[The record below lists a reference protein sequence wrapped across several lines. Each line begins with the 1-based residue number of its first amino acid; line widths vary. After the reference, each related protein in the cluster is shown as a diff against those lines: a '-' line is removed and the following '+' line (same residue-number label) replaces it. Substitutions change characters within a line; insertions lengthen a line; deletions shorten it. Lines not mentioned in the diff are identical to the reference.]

1 MKKIYK
7 RAIAFLFA
15 VLFIA
20 FEVAQPV
27 ISFAKVPYKT
37 YTQNGYGELVETQ
50 TAYTPYST
58 ITKIQSN
65 IEGEDDFELKKPEDI
80 KIDSKGN
87 LFIAD
92 TGNHRVVVCDSTGTL
107 ITIIGEE
114 DLTAPTGIFVREEE
128 DGTELVYV
136 ADQQYVGKKEGAVV
150 VYDMDGNLNKVSATE
165 TGCR

>member
-92 TGNHRVVVCDSTGTL
+92 TRQ
-107 ITIIGEE
+107 
-114 DLTAPTGIFVREEE
+114 PPR
-128 DGTELVYV
+128 
-136 ADQQYVGKKEGAVV
+136 
-150 VYDMDGNLNKVSATE
+150 
-165 TGCR
+165 GCLRFNRYTD